1 MREWSRDPGAAT
13 VASLGWQDRAR
24 CVGTSSDV
32 FFPEGGDTRRAKAF
46 CAGCQVW
53 SECLLYGLD
62 EDHGIWGG
70 LNRAERARLRRLRH
84 RLSTAPTHRAN
95 AVDIAR
101 LVSVGL
107 IPERLSE
114 VSGLAV
120 ETIIDVVES
129 TGGGTNGRRNPGEAA
144 VEVPLPQRGRT
155 MASVGAGV

>member
-1 MREWSRDPGAAT
+1 MREWSRDSGAA
-13 VASLGWQDRAR
+13 ASLGWQDRAR
-24 CVGTSSDV
+24 CAGTSSDV
-32 FFPEGGDTRRAKAF
+32 FFPEGGDNRRAKAF

-53 SECLLYGLD
+53 SQCLTYGLN

-70 LNRAERARLRRLRH
+70 LNRSERARLRRLRQ

-107 IPERLSE
+107 APERLSQ

-120 ETIIDVVES
+120 ETIIDVVEAGAGS
-129 TGGGTNGRRNPGEAA
+129 NGTGRVAGPDIA
-144 VEVPLPQRGRT
+144 VALPQRGRT
-155 MASVGAGV
+155 MASAGAGI